1 MTTIT
6 ERARYFAENCPRGEH
21 TDFFLGKTR
30 IAQAYRY
37 SADALPNRYLI
48 SWPKAGTEFWD
59 NVGVDGVEAATKVLI
74 ALAAL
79 SIESRLD
86 ELLQEAH
93 GVNTETVVY
102 ALYGSVENGGEYVH
116 RFLQTTAGDGSA
128 PFAVV
133 EYTATGVYGPLFED
147 EPVDPASLDFPP
159 YDTAARAW
167 VASQTWLPYGT
178 LGS

>member
-6 ERARYFAENCPRGEH
+6 ERARSFAESCPRGEH

-30 IAQAYRY
+30 IAQVYRY
-37 SADALPNRYLI
+37 SAEVLPNRYMI
-48 SWPKAGTEFWD
+48 SWPQAGTEFWD

-102 ALYGSVENGGEYVH
+102 AFYKSVEIGEVYVH
-116 RFLQTTAGDGSA
+116 RFTQTTAGDGSA

-133 EYTATGVYGPLFED
+133 EYTATGVYGPLLDGER
-147 EPVDPASLDFPP
+147 PNPASLGFPP
-159 YDTAARAW
+159 YDTAAREW
-167 VASQTWLPYGT
+167 VASQTWLPYGP
-178 LGS
+178 LRV